1 MSDFK
6 DALIDYVDNNLPE
19 DFDLLPK
26 IYQDKVLS
34 QLEKDFV
41 EGVCCRAEAMY
52 EMREDR

>member
-19 DFDLLPK
+19 DFELLPK
-26 IYQDKVLS
+26 HYQDIILA

-41 EGVCCRAEAMY
+41 EGVCCRAEAMC
-52 EMREDR
+52 EDR